1 MIMDQTYQM
10 ALQILVSG
18 ILVGSI
24 YALAAWG
31 FTIVYNATG
40 LINFAAG
47 EFIMMGGMLSAA
59 IPASP
64 FVAVPLSVA
73 AVALCAAMVD
83 RFGLQKARR
92 STQLTLVMITIGMAI
107 VLRGAV
113 LITLGKDYKFPKG
126 LGGDGQ
132 FVIQG
137 VSVSVQGLWIVG
149 SVILVGFLLWV
160 LFQRTWLGRAMRAS
174 SENPRA
180 ALLMGI
186 SPKNMSTV
194 AFAMA
199 GAMGALAGALIAPI
213 ASANYD
219 SGLFFGLK
227 GFAAAVLG
235 GLGSP
240 IGAVVGG
247 LLLGLVE
254 SLTAG
259 YLSSSY
265 KDALALSLLIVML
278 LVRPSGLL
286 GSKVVNRV

>member
-1 MIMDQTYQM
+1 MDQTSQM

-18 ILVGSI
+18 LQGGAI

-47 EFIMMGGMLSAA
+47 EFIMMGGMLTVAM
-59 IPASP
+59 PGSP
-64 FVAVPLSVA
+64 FLTVPVAIVVVAV
-73 AVALCAAMVD
+73 CAAAMD
-83 RFGLQKARR
+83 RYGLQKARR

-107 VLRGAV
+107 VLRGLV
-113 LITLGKDYKFPKG
+113 MFTLGKDYKFPPG
-126 LGGDGQ
+126 LGGGQ
-132 FVIQG
+132 QFMLGG
-137 VSVSVQGLWIVG
+137 VSISAQALWIWA
-149 SVILVGFLLWV
+149 SVLLAGAALWF
-160 LFQRTWLGRAMRAS
+160 LFQRSWLGRAMRAS
-174 SENPRA
+174 SENSRA

-186 SPKNMSTV
+186 SPKRMSTM
-194 AFAMA
+194 AFAIA
-199 GAMGALAGALIAPI
+199 GGMGALAGAMIAPI

-227 GFAAAVLG
+227 GFSAAVLG

-240 IGAVVGG
+240 LGALVGG
-247 LLLGLVE
+247 LLLGLIE
-254 SLTAG
+254 SVTAG

-265 KDALALSLLIVML
+265 KDALALGLLVVML

-286 GSKVVNRV
+286 GTREVNRI

>member
-1 MIMDQTYQM
+1 MESTIHM
-10 ALQILVSG
+10 AMQIAVSG
-18 ILVGSI
+18 ILAGSI

-31 FTIVYNATG
+31 FTVVYNATG

-64 FVAVPLSVA
+64 YVAVPLSVVG
-73 AVALCAAMVD
+73 VAICAALMD
-83 RFGLQKARR
+83 RYGLQKARR
-92 STQLTLVMITIGMAI
+92 STQLTLVMITIGIAI
-107 VLRGAV
+107 VLRGIV
-113 LITLGKDYKFPKG
+113 LFTLGKDFKFP
-126 LGGDGQ
+126 LGFNGDLQ
-132 FVIQG
+132 FDWFG
-137 VSVSVQGLWIVG
+137 VAVSAQGLWIVG
-149 SVILVGFLLWV
+149 AVLLVGAALWY
-160 LFQRTWLGRAMRAS
+160 LFRRTWLGRAMRAS

-186 SPKNMSTV
+186 SPRNMSTV

-199 GAMGALAGALIAPI
+199 GAMGGLAGALIAPI

-227 GFAAAVLG
+227 GFSAAVLG

-240 IGAVVGG
+240 VGAVLGG
-247 LLLGLVE
+247 LMLGLIE
-254 SLTAG
+254 SFTAG

-265 KDALALSLLIVML
+265 KDALALTLLILML
-278 LVRPSGLL
+278 LLRPSGLL
-286 GSKVVNRV
+286 GSKEVKRV

>member
-1 MIMDQTYQM
+1 MDQTSQM

-18 ILVGSI
+18 VQAGAI

-47 EFIMMGGMLSAA
+47 EFIMMGGMLTAA
-59 IPASP
+59 MPGSP
-64 FVAVPLSVA
+64 FVTVPIAILIVA
-73 AVALCAAMVD
+73 ACAAAMD
-83 RFGLQKARR
+83 HFGLQKARR

-107 VLRGAV
+107 VLRGLV
-113 LITLGKDYKFPKG
+113 MFTLGKDFKFPPG
-126 LGGDGQ
+126 LGGGKQ
-132 FVIQG
+132 FMLDG
-137 VSVSVQGLWIVG
+137 VSVSTQSLWIVG
-149 SVILVGFLLWV
+149 SVLVVGSALWY
-160 LFQRTWLGRAMRAS
+160 LFQRSWLGRAMRAS

-186 SPKNMSTV
+186 SPKRMSTV
-194 AFAMA
+194 AFAIA
-199 GAMGALAGALIAPI
+199 GGMGALAGAMIAPI

-227 GFAAAVLG
+227 GFSAAVLG

-240 IGAVVGG
+240 LGALVGG
-247 LLLGLVE
+247 LLLGLIE
-254 SLTAG
+254 SVTAG

-265 KDALALSLLIVML
+265 KDALALGLLVVML

-286 GSKVVNRV
+286 GSKEVNRI